1 MSDTPNTSGV
11 DPNLVFITQQIGTVL
26 TTLGL
31 IGGTVWLSLTGQI
44 HDGEVVTLLM
54 AALGVHVVQYT
65 KPVVV
70 PQTPVNPPISTPNS

>member
-1 MSDTPNTSGV
+1 MSDTTGV
-11 DPNLVFITQQIGTVL
+11 DPNLVFITQQVGTVL

-65 KPVVV
+65 KPAVT
-70 PQTPVNPPISTPNS
+70 PQTPVTPPNPPTTN